1 MMADDYT
8 FSVNKNMNQ
17 FELVVDEDNIAFLE
31 YYTDGKKI
39 FLNHTEVPFDLRGRG
54 FAAKLVEKS
63 LEYCRENN
71 LIVVPACSY
80 VAHFIDDNPQWNDVL
95 SEGYQM

>member
-1 MMADDYT
+1 MENKERE
-8 FSVNKNMNQ
+8 FRVNEKDNQ
-17 FELVVDEDNIAFLE
+17 FELTIGNELAFLE

-39 FLNHTEVPFDLRGRG
+39 FLNHTEVPVDLRGKG
-54 FAAKLVEKS
+54 IAAELVEKS
-63 LEYCRENN
+63 LEYCRKHK

-80 VAHFIDDNPQWNDVL
+80 VAHFIDNHPEWHDVL